1 MEEINYVK
9 MAAYLGA
16 AFAIGVGAIG
26 PALGQGAVA
35 SKALENMGKYPE
47 MADKI
52 RTTMFIGL
60 ALIETLAIYA
70 FIISLLLILF
80 T

>member
-16 AFAIGVGAIG
+16 AFAIGIGTIG
-26 PALGQGAVA
+26 PALGQGSVA
-35 SKALENMGKYPE
+35 SRAIENMGKYPE
-47 MADKI
+47 VANKI

-70 FIISLLLILF
+70 FIVSLLLILF
-80 T
+80 